1 MKLIEKLVNIIL
13 NFTFII
19 VILSIMLIFYSYI
32 QLNILKQEYNT
43 FFGFSIFNISSGSMK
58 ETIQIDDIII
68 IKLIEK
74 DIAKYKEFFN
84 TNNSIIIK
92 EENRL
97 NKGDIITFF
106 QDDQIITHRIIE
118 ILDDGNFITKG
129 DANNSKD
136 SKVYKQ
142 NVIGK
147 VVKIIPRGGVWIKV
161 FSDSKVITCICITLI
176 FIGITIK
183 NNKKEDTK
191 KRKRNRNHFS
201 GFIKNVR
208 GNLIND
214 QKKEKKE

>member
-1 MKLIEKLVNIIL
+1 MKLIENLIKIIL
-13 NFTFII
+13 NFANTIA
-19 VILSIMLIFYSYI
+19 ILLVMLATYSFI

-68 IKLIEK
+68 VKGVEK
-74 DIAKYKEFFN
+74 
-84 TNNSIIIK
+84 
-92 EENRL
+92 L

-106 QDDQIITHRIIE
+106 QDNQIVTHRIIE

-136 SKVYKQ
+136 SKVYKE

-147 VVKIIPRGGVWIKV
+147 VIKIVPKGGIWVKV
-161 FSDSKVITCICITLI
+161 FSDSKVITCIFITLI
-176 FIGITIK
+176 FIGITIQK
-183 NNKKEDTK
+183 GEEEETK
-191 KRKRNRNHFS
+191 TKRKRNRNHFS

-214 QKKEKKE
+214 KKKKEKKE

>member
-19 VILSIMLIFYSYI
+19 VILSIMLILYSYI

-58 ETIQIDDIII
+58 ETIQIDDI
-68 IKLIEK
+68 
-74 DIAKYKEFFN
+74 
-84 TNNSIIIK
+84 IIIK

>member
-19 VILSIMLIFYSYI
+19 VILSIMLIIYSYI

-58 ETIQIDDIII
+58 ETIQIDDI
-68 IKLIEK
+68 
-74 DIAKYKEFFN
+74 
-84 TNNSIIIK
+84 IIIK

>member
-1 MKLIEKLVNIIL
+1 MKLIEKLLNIIL

-19 VILSIMLIFYSYI
+19 VILSIMLIIYSYI

-58 ETIQIDDIII
+58 ETIQIDDI
-68 IKLIEK
+68 
-74 DIAKYKEFFN
+74 
-84 TNNSIIIK
+84 IIIK

-183 NNKKEDTK
+183 NNKEEDTK

>member
-58 ETIQIDDIII
+58 ETIQIDDI
-68 IKLIEK
+68 
-74 DIAKYKEFFN
+74 
-84 TNNSIIIK
+84 IIIK

>member
-19 VILSIMLIFYSYI
+19 VILLIMLIIYSYI

-68 IKLIEK
+68 IKEEDSL
-74 DIAKYKEFFN
+74 
-84 TNNSIIIK
+84 NN
-92 EENRL
+92 
-97 NKGDIITFF
+97 GDIITFF

-118 ILDDGNFITKG
+118 VLDDGNFITKG

-147 VVKIIPRGGVWIKV
+147 VIKIIPKGGVWIKV

-183 NNKKEDTK
+183 NNEEEDTK

-201 GFIKNVR
+201 GFLKNVR

-214 QKKEKKE
+214 KKKKEKKE

>member
-1 MKLIEKLVNIIL
+1 MKLIEKLLNIIL

-58 ETIQIDDIII
+58 ETIQIDDI
-68 IKLIEK
+68 
-74 DIAKYKEFFN
+74 
-84 TNNSIIIK
+84 IIIK

>member
-68 IKLIEK
+68 IK
-74 DIAKYKEFFN
+74 
-84 TNNSIIIK
+84 

-118 ILDDGNFITKG
+118 ILDVGNFITNG

>member
-1 MKLIEKLVNIIL
+1 MKLIEKLIKIIL
-13 NFTFII
+13 NLTFTIAIF
-19 VILSIMLIFYSYI
+19 LIMLAAYNFI
-32 QLNILKQEYNT
+32 QVNILKQEYNT

-68 IKLIEK
+68 VK
-74 DIAKYKEFFN
+74 
-84 TNNSIIIK
+84 K
-92 EENRL
+92 EEFL
-97 NKGDIITFF
+97 NEGDIITFF
-106 QDDQIITHRIIE
+106 QDEQIVTHRIIE

-147 VVKIIPRGGVWIKV
+147 VIKVIPKGGVWVKV
-161 FSDSKVITCICITLI
+161 FSDGKVITCIVITLI
-176 FIGITIK
+176 FIGITLENDE
-183 NNKKEDTK
+183 NNKEQKR
-191 KRKRNRNHFS
+191 RKRSHFL

-214 QKKEKKE
+214 KKKEKKL

>member
-19 VILSIMLIFYSYI
+19 VILSIMLIIYSYI

-58 ETIQIDDIII
+58 ETIQIDDI
-68 IKLIEK
+68 
-74 DIAKYKEFFN
+74 
-84 TNNSIIIK
+84 IIIK

-183 NNKKEDTK
+183 NNKEEDTK

>member
-19 VILSIMLIFYSYI
+19 VILSIMLIIYSYI

-68 IKLIEK
+68 IK
-74 DIAKYKEFFN
+74 
-84 TNNSIIIK
+84 

-97 NKGDIITFF
+97 HKGDIITFF

>member
-19 VILSIMLIFYSYI
+19 VILSIMLIIYSYI

-58 ETIQIDDIII
+58 ETIQIDDI
-68 IKLIEK
+68 
-74 DIAKYKEFFN
+74 
-84 TNNSIIIK
+84 IIIK

-147 VVKIIPRGGVWIKV
+147 VVKIIPKGGVWIKV

>member
-19 VILSIMLIFYSYI
+19 VILSIMLIIYSYI

-58 ETIQIDDIII
+58 ETIQIDDI
-68 IKLIEK
+68 
-74 DIAKYKEFFN
+74 
-84 TNNSIIIK
+84 IIIK

-147 VVKIIPRGGVWIKV
+147 VVKIIPKGGVWIKV

-183 NNKKEDTK
+183 NNKEEDTK

>member
-1 MKLIEKLVNIIL
+1 MKLIEKLLNIIL

-19 VILSIMLIFYSYI
+19 VILSIMLIIYSYI

-58 ETIQIDDIII
+58 ETIQIDDI
-68 IKLIEK
+68 
-74 DIAKYKEFFN
+74 
-84 TNNSIIIK
+84 IIIK

-183 NNKKEDTK
+183 NNKKEDAK

>member
-1 MKLIEKLVNIIL
+1 MKLIEKLLNIIL

-19 VILSIMLIFYSYI
+19 VILSIMLIIYSYI

-58 ETIQIDDIII
+58 ETIQIDDI
-68 IKLIEK
+68 
-74 DIAKYKEFFN
+74 
-84 TNNSIIIK
+84 IIIK

>member
-1 MKLIEKLVNIIL
+1 MKLIEKLIKIIL
-13 NFTFII
+13 NFAITIA
-19 VILSIMLIFYSYI
+19 ILLVMLATYSFI

-68 IKLIEK
+68 VKGVEK
-74 DIAKYKEFFN
+74 
-84 TNNSIIIK
+84 
-92 EENRL
+92 L

-106 QDDQIITHRIIE
+106 QDNQIVTHRIIE

-136 SKVYKQ
+136 SKVYKE

-147 VVKIIPRGGVWIKV
+147 VIKIIPKGGIWVKV
-161 FSDSKVITCICITLI
+161 FSDSKVITCIFITLI
-176 FIGITIK
+176 FIGITIQK
-183 NNKKEDTK
+183 GEEEETK
-191 KRKRNRNHFS
+191 PKRKRNRNHFS

-214 QKKEKKE
+214 KKKKEKKE

>member
-19 VILSIMLIFYSYI
+19 VILSIMLIIYSYI

-68 IKLIEK
+68 IK
-74 DIAKYKEFFN
+74 
-84 TNNSIIIK
+84 

-106 QDDQIITHRIIE
+106 QDNQIITHRIIE